1 VGRAPGEM
9 KHLSGSG
16 SHKVDSPF
24 LIIAMEEEDQAGNM
38 HNYIFRERE
47 SITNK
52 TTISL
57 TERIIPTL

>member
-1 VGRAPGEM
+1 M

-16 SHKVDSPF
+16 SHEVDSPF